1 MLDERYFMLAPDLL
15 CIIDA
20 AGRIV
25 RVNPAFAQYV
35 GQSADAIAECMLR
48 ELCHPDD
55 AEGMEWLLSAD
66 GGDTPLRQVCRL
78 RAADG
83 VYCSV
88 EWNAAR
94 DPADATLLAI
104 GRLTTD
110 LSAAHEQHARFEA
123 ALEGVVAGFFILD
136 TEWRYQFINTT
147 GARLV
152 NRTREQLQGR
162 VIWEEFPEAVGTAFY
177 TIYHDV
183 METRQPRVLHEHYP
197 PLDAWFEVFVFP
209 YIGGISVFFLDITER
224 KRAENEL
231 RRKEAAID
239 ASLNGIAIANM
250 AGDLTYVNRAFLDL
264 WGYAEAAHVL
274 GRSATTFWQSPEA
287 ARDVIAA
294 LHQTG
299 VWMGEMVGVQA
310 DGRQIIVQVNASIF
324 RNDAGEPLGM
334 VASFLDLS
342 ASKRLQE
349 QFLQAQKMEIVGRLA
364 GGVAHDFNN
373 LLTVMKG
380 NLELSM
386 LQIPPEDPLYQELI
400 QDLMQV
406 ENAVDSAASL
416 TQQLLA
422 FSRRQIIAP
431 RVMSLNDAILRV
443 QRMLQRLLGED
454 IELRTLLADGLPYVR
469 FDPNQCEQ
477 IIINLAVNA
486 RDAMP
491 KGGKLIIETSAVELD
506 EAYARLHS
514 GVEAGEYV
522 MLAVSDTGIGMDAEV
537 KSHLFEPFFTTKE
550 PGKGTGLGLS
560 MVYGAVS
567 QNGGRIEVYSEPG
580 QGTSVKIYLP
590 QAHNGAIEAQPA
602 RRIAVPRG
610 GQTIV
615 LVEDDEGVRLLATR
629 LLEQQ
634 GYRVYSF
641 SNGQAAIDTVG
652 TITEQVHLLITDVIM
667 PQMNGRVLAE
677 RIQAL
682 QPSIRVL
689 FTSGYTANVIVQHG
703 VLKEGVE
710 FLAKPYSINA
720 LAQRVRD
727 VLDKS

>member
-1 MLDERYFMLAPDLL
+1 
-15 CIIDA
+15 
-20 AGRIV
+20 
-25 RVNPAFAQYV
+25 
-35 GQSADAIAECMLR
+35 
-48 ELCHPDD
+48 
-55 AEGMEWLLSAD
+55 
-66 GGDTPLRQVCRL
+66 
-78 RAADG
+78 
-83 VYCSV
+83 
-88 EWNAAR
+88 
-94 DPADATLLAI
+94 
-104 GRLTTD
+104 
-110 LSAAHEQHARFEA
+110 
-123 ALEGVVAGFFILD
+123 
-136 TEWRYQFINTT
+136 
-147 GARLV
+147 
-152 NRTREQLQGR
+152 
-162 VIWEEFPEAVGTAFY
+162 
-177 TIYHDV
+177 
-183 METRQPRVLHEHYP
+183 
-197 PLDAWFEVFVFP
+197 
-209 YIGGISVFFLDITER
+209 
-224 KRAENEL
+224 
-231 RRKEAAID
+231 
-239 ASLNGIAIANM
+239 M